1 MNDFIVTIL
10 KRTISIDLCIIY
22 GYGYGPD
29 FITLN
34 SEKIFMRYRA
44 GQAYFCE
51 INQFIIF
58 NEYPEDLLKVI
69 CKELE

>member
-1 MNDFIVTIL
+1 MNDFIVTIVN
-10 KRTISIDLCIIY
+10 KTISIDLCIIY
-22 GYGYGPD
+22 GYSPD

-51 INQFIIF
+51 VNQFIIF
-58 NEYPEDLLKVI
+58 NEYPEDLVKVI